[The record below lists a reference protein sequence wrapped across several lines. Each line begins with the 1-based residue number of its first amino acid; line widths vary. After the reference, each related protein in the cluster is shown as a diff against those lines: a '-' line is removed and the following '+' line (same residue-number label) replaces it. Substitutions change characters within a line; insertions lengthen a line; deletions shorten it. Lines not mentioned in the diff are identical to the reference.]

1 MSCISKNHVLKIETE
16 DDLQKEV
23 VAFLREKYPNVLFTA
38 TCGGIQDT
46 PKKRLDMF
54 ELGFCKSVP
63 DILIFEPNRSHSG
76 IAIELKT
83 PKAIGLLSEHQLEFM
98 MNLKKRGWYTLI
110 SNDFSEIVIQI
121 NNYMSNRIKDDSN
134 SDECCIECSQCSKTF
149 LRQQTFATHYKKY
162 HS

>member
-38 TCGGIQDT
+38 TCRGFQET

-63 DILIFEPNRSHSG
+63 DLLIFEPNSSHSG

-83 PKAIGLLSEHQLEFM
+83 PKATGHLSEHQLEFM
-98 MNLKKRGWYTLI
+98 MNLKKRGWQTLI
-110 SNDFSEIVIQI
+110 SNDFSDIVIKI
-121 NNYMSNRIKDDSN
+121 TKYMDNQYDQNDEDTDD
-134 SDECCIECSQCSKTF
+134 DEDDKQF

-162 HS
+162 HT